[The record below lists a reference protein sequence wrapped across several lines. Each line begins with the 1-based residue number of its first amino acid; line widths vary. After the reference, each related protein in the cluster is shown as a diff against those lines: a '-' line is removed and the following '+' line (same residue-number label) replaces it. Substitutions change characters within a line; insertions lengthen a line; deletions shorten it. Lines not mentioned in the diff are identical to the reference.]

1 MLLELVS
8 VSTGRD
14 AFKKKNPEWLAIS
27 LESQPPLFFPPSHS
41 PEPLIIL
48 VEESQNLHD

>member
-14 AFKKKNPEWLAIS
+14 AFKKKKIQSGWQLALKANRRFFS
-27 LESQPPLFFPPSHS
+27 VPLRSGAFDYFGGGKSKFA
-41 PEPLIIL
+41 
-48 VEESQNLHD
+48 